1 MPRRDGTGPM
11 VHWQEV
17 MVTYDTTDGILFS
30 ADAVGSFGSL
40 DDKLFNDEINIER
53 DQIDEGKRYYK
64 NK

>member
-53 DQIDEGKRYYK
+53 D
-64 NK
+64 